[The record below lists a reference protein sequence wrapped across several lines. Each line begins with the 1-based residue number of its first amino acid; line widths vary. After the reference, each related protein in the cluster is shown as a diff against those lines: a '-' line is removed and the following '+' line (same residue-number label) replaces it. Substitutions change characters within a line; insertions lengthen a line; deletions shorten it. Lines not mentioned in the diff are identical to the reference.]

1 MLLEMGWGGLLFQQA
16 TPTVG
21 DGMRWPAFPAGHPAA
36 GDVMGWPAGKVGY
49 PAVGDG
55 YTYMYMYKPL
65 YMQPFQF
72 KAICSAKP
80 AVSRV
85 HGVHP
90 SLLMASLPEHLQ
102 SQLKFAACA
111 PHLVHHARCARQ

>member
-1 MLLEMGWGGLLFQQA
+1 MA
-16 TPTVG
+16 TLHADG

-55 YTYMYMYKPL
+55 YTYMYRYMYKPL

-80 AVSRV
+80 LHFLAKAVNV
-85 HGVHP
+85 
-90 SLLMASLPEHLQ
+90 
-102 SQLKFAACA
+102 
-111 PHLVHHARCARQ
+111 